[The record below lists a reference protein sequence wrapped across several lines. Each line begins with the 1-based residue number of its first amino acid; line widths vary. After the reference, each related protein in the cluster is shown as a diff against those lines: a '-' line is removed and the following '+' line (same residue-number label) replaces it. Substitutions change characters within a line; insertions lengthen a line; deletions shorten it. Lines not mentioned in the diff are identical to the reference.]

1 MFGGFPEESHPL
13 SEQEGYEIQALL
25 HELLEGAGHG
35 TVTGHKI
42 GCTTPTM
49 QAYLNIPRPAGG
61 GVFDSTVQ
69 HVDGRFRHADFIRPG
84 VECELAVR
92 LGRDLDA
99 RSAPFDRSEIA
110 AAVDSVMAAIEI
122 VDDRYVDWG
131 SLGAIQLIADDF
143 FGAGCV
149 LGAEREL
156 GQEELDLTAVSARMT
171 INGVEVGAGVGADI
185 LGDPLTALMWLV
197 NEMARYGH
205 SFRRRLVRAP
215 RQPGA
220 DTLGR
225 AERRRGGRER
235 PAREGDGSIRLG
247 GLVGE
252 GLGGLLHDPVE
263 LVGERNAGRDG
274 PSGVDA
280 VRPGGDDP
288 PGRPDP
294 GSSRAARAAGRAP
307 LVGGTPP
314 SLRSTRPCSERTPTG
329 RHPAARRSPRAARS
343 SLRRPFAHR

>member
-1 MFGGFPEESHPL
+1 MFGGFPAESHPL

-25 HELLEGAGHG
+25 HELLERAGHG

-61 GVFDSTVQ
+61 GVLDLDSPA
-69 HVDGRFRHADFIRPG
+69 RRRP
-84 VECELAVR
+84 VPSRRLHPARRRVR
-92 LGRDLDA
+92 ARRANGPDLDA
-99 RSAPFDRSEIA
+99 RSAPFDRAEIA

-122 VDDRYVDWG
+122 VDDRYADWG

-156 GQEELDLTAVSARMT
+156 GQGELDLTTVSARMT

-197 NEMARYGH
+197 NEMAPYGH
-205 SFRRRLVRAP
+205 SFRGGSFVLLGSLVQTHWVEQDDVVVVENVP
-215 RQPGA
+215 
-220 DTLGR
+220 LGSVT
-225 AERRRGGRER
+225 
-235 PAREGDGSIRLG
+235 ARFELG
-247 GLVGE
+247 GLVGK
-252 GLGGLLHDPVE
+252 GPGGLLHDPVE

-274 PSGVDA
+274 PCGVDA

-288 PGRPDP
+288 LDDRI
-294 GSSRAARAAGRAP
+294 RAP
-307 LVGGTPP
+307 AQRPEPPAVPHWLEALP
-314 SLRSTRPCSERTPTG
+314 SLRSSGPTRKGTDRSSPRPG
-329 RHPAARRSPRAARS
+329 RRSPRAARS

>member
-1 MFGGFPEESHPL
+1 LATRPGRIRAGAELLARHRLEGLVFGGFPVESRPE
-13 SEQEGYEIQALL
+13 SEQEGYEIQTLL
-25 HELLEGAGHG
+25 HELLEASGHG

-99 RSAPFDRSEIA
+99 GSAPFDRSQIA
-110 AAVDSVMAAIEI
+110 AAVGSIMAAIEV
-122 VDDRYVDWG
+122 VDDRYADWG

-149 LGAEREL
+149 LGAEREP
-156 GQEELDLTAVSARMT
+156 GELDLTAVSARMT

-197 NEMARYGH
+197 NEMAGYGQ
-205 SFRRRLVRAP
+205 SFRRGSFVLLGSLVQTHWVEQDDVVVVENVP
-215 RQPGA
+215 
-220 DTLGR
+220 LGR
-225 AERRRGGRER
+225 VT
-235 PAREGDGSIRLG
+235 ARF
-247 GLVGE
+247 V
-252 GLGGLLHDPVE
+252 
-263 LVGERNAGRDG
+263 
-274 PSGVDA
+274 
-280 VRPGGDDP
+280 
-288 PGRPDP
+288 
-294 GSSRAARAAGRAP
+294 
-307 LVGGTPP
+307 
-314 SLRSTRPCSERTPTG
+314 
-329 RHPAARRSPRAARS
+329 
-343 SLRRPFAHR
+343 

>member
-1 MFGGFPEESHPL
+1 METRPGRIQAGAELLARHRLERLVFGGFPAESHPL

-99 RSAPFDRSEIA
+99 RSAPFDRAEIA

-122 VDDRYVDWG
+122 VDDRYADWG

-156 GQEELDLTAVSARMT
+156 GQGELDLTTVSARMT

-197 NEMARYGH
+197 NEMAPYGH
-205 SFRRRLVRAP
+205 SFRGGSFVLLGSLVQTHWVEQDDVVVVENVP
-215 RQPGA
+215 
-220 DTLGR
+220 LGR
-225 AERRRGGRER
+225 VT
-235 PAREGDGSIRLG
+235 ARFD
-247 GLVGE
+247 
-252 GLGGLLHDPVE
+252 
-263 LVGERNAGRDG
+263 
-274 PSGVDA
+274 
-280 VRPGGDDP
+280 
-288 PGRPDP
+288 
-294 GSSRAARAAGRAP
+294 
-307 LVGGTPP
+307 
-314 SLRSTRPCSERTPTG
+314 
-329 RHPAARRSPRAARS
+329 
-343 SLRRPFAHR
+343 